1 MNHFKILCIVI
12 TAFLIISC
20 SSTPV
25 LYPNHHYKEVGKEQA
40 DSDIKQCENEA
51 DEYLKSPEAK
61 KILKGAAEGS
71 ILGAIWGV
79 VWGIFT
85 GNWIGV
91 GIGAAAGAA
100 SGAAVGAMS
109 PDQLKQNY
117 VDQCLAN
124 EGYRVIG
131 WD

>member
-1 MNHFKILCIVI
+1 MSLFKTFSIILV
-12 TAFLIISC
+12 ALLIISC

-25 LYPNHHYKEVGKEQA
+25 LYPNNHYKEVGKAQA
-40 DSDIKQCENEA
+40 DNDIKQCENEA

-61 KILKGAAEGS
+61 KILKGAATGS

-91 GIGAAAGAA
+91 GIGAVGGAA
-100 SGAAVGAMS
+100 SGAAVGAIS

-117 VDQCLAN
+117 IDQCLAN